1 MYAQVTESLE
11 GTNNWCGI
19 TRNGMPGEAQ
29 TILLVE
35 DEKFVREVT
44 CEVLQSAGYR
54 VLTAKTSL
62 EASCLYEEYG
72 AAVDLLLTDMILPG
86 ESGLA
91 LASRLRGENPSL
103 NILLV
108 SGYAMRAE
116 LRELQAEEVLA
127 KPFSTETLLGRVRQ
141 LLKAGEFQWE
151 SSDSFG
157 RARGAA

>member
-11 GTNNWCGI
+11 GTNSWCGI
-19 TRNGMPGEAQ
+19 PKNGVPEEAQ
-29 TILLVE
+29 MILLVE

-54 VLTAKTSL
+54 VLTAKNSL
-62 EASCLYEEYG
+62 EASCLYNEYG
-72 AAVDLLLTDMILPG
+72 INVDLLLTDMILPG

-91 LASRLRGENPSL
+91 LARRLRAENPRL

-108 SGYAMRAE
+108 SGYALRPE

-127 KPFSTETLLGRVRQ
+127 KPFSTETLLERVRH
-141 LLKAGEFQWE
+141 LLSSGGFQWE

-157 RARGAA
+157 RACGAA